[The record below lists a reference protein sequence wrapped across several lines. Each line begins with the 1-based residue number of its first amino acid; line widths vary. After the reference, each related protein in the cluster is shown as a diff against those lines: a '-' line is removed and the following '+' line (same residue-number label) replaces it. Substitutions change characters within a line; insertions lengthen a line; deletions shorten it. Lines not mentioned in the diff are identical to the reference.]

1 MAKKKNNDELQPYTE
16 YLEHLS
22 RNHDRSGVFNDFLTM
37 IVCTLSMQQ
46 KEEEYLA
53 TIRKYTKEEVEL
65 FVKAF
70 ASLVLWME
78 THPLED
84 AFGDYFQQY
93 ISKGHN
99 AQFFTPPAVTKM
111 MAAMI
116 GPGDKD
122 GPVYDPCCGSGRFF
136 LAAAQENRAISF
148 VGGDITE
155 ACCKMTLVNACLNDI
170 VGEAYHMDSLRM
182 EIWRCW
188 RIERLPVLRLPYIRE
203 LPVARQVSVQES
215 DGASQAAG

>member
-1 MAKKKNNDELQPYTE
+1 MLKP
-16 YLEHLS
+16 
-22 RNHDRSGVFNDFLTM
+22 F
-37 IVCTLSMQQ
+37 
-46 KEEEYLA
+46 
-53 TIRKYTKEEVEL
+53 
-65 FVKAF
+65 
-70 ASLVLWME
+70 
-78 THPLED
+78 
-84 AFGDYFQQY
+84 
-93 ISKGHN
+93 KGR
-99 AQFFTPPAVTKM
+99 
-111 MAAMI
+111 
-116 GPGDKD
+116 
-122 GPVYDPCCGSGRFF
+122 VYDPCCGSGRFF

-170 VGEAYHMDSLRM
+170 VGEVYHMDSLRM